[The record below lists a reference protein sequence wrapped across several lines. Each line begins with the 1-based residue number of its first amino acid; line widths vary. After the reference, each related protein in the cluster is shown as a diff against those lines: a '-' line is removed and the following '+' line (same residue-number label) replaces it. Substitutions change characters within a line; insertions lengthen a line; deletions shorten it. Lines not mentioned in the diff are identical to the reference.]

1 MNTRVCLPI
10 IRQRLRDNFRPLKQN
25 AITQIMDIK
34 IALKNPEMR
43 LSLFIETYKHKNMP
57 KKKSC

>member
-1 MNTRVCLPI
+1 
-10 IRQRLRDNFRPLKQN
+10 
-25 AITQIMDIK
+25 MDIK